1 MTDAGQFSQWTGAPA
16 NIEAT
21 PGGAFRCFG
30 DMIEGRNVEMVS
42 GHHTATYLRFAS
54 IARMPALIRLI
65 ARDMSEWVLQTY
77 RKDPVVGIVATAS
90 EAHVLV
96 QELAG
101 LLREHMPLRVVLT
114 RRRAVALGLAQRDAL
129 SGAVSISLAPELPA
143 AVIRNLADPAASLGA
158 DPPGLGPEP
167 AIAEGAALAA
177 VALAK
182 LAALLPAALV
192 LPLGAAEAALAQRR
206 ADFARVE
213 TADVLSRRAAMAGL
227 TQVAEARVPLADA
240 EDARLIAFRPGD
252 GGTEHLAIL
261 IGTPDPGQPALVR
274 LHSECFTG
282 DLLASLR
289 CDCGDQLR
297 GAIAAI
303 TEARGGVLLYLAQE
317 GRGIGLVNKL
327 RAYQLQDAGFDTV
340 DANEQ
345 LGFDADERVYLPA
358 AEMLRQLGFTSVRLL
373 TNNPE
378 KMDALERYGIHIV
391 ERVPHVFPANG
402 HNERYLRT
410 KATRSG
416 HLL

>member
-1 MTDAGQFSQWTGAPA
+1 VVERLNSSLPAGPSGGRALDAAITALRRGEPVLLADDKGALLA
-16 NIEAT
+16 LAAEFVND
-21 PGGAFRCFG
+21 G
-30 DMIEGRNVEMVS
+30 N
-42 GHHTATYLRFAS
+42 LR
-54 IARMPALIRLI
+54 R
-65 ARDMSEWVLQTY
+65 
-77 RKDPVVGIVATAS
+77 
-90 EAHVLV
+90 
-96 QELAG
+96 
-101 LLREHMPLRVVLT
+101 LREVSPRPLRVVLT
-114 RRRAVALGLAQRDAL
+114 RRRAVALGLARRDAL
-129 SGAVSISLAPELPA
+129 SGAVSITLAPELPA
-143 AVIRNLADPAASLGA
+143 TVIRKLADPAASLGA
-158 DPPGLGPEP
+158 EPPGLGPEP
-167 AIAEGAALAA
+167 TGAFGGELAA

-192 LPLGAAEAALAQRR
+192 LPLAAAEAALAQRR
-206 ADFARVE
+206 TDFATVE
-213 TADVLSRRAAMAGL
+213 TAEILTRRAAMAGL

-240 EDARLIAFRPGD
+240 ENARLIAFRPGD

-261 IGTPDPGQPALVR
+261 IGAPDPGKPALVR

-303 TEARGGVLLYLAQE
+303 TEAGGGVLLYLAQE

-358 AEMLRQLGFTSVRLL
+358 AEMLRQLGLGAVRLL

-378 KMDALERYGIHIV
+378 KVAALERYGIRVV